1 MNANEEN
8 RKQKKPRRW
17 LRWLAAFVWTLF
29 ALLLAARA
37 YVFGWTWGAPPEC
50 HEGWSAEHRAD
61 LLALDEEL
69 RYNRI
74 LAAVPAISW
83 EEGMGHPL
91 VPALNACFGSGN
103 LLSAALNYKEFAAPA
118 REALHI
124 VMESG
129 EGNVLTRSGEP
140 LAAWALRLE
149 RFELFRE
156 LVRRGSDVNAEYQS
170 LMPTVSSKVR
180 TLAIEALSA
189 EYIPEYSRFRER
201 CVSPEAHY
209 QLLDWLSECKPELN
223 RANLEQSVADA
234 ILLGIMGG
242 TPHAALW
249 ALRHGYLPSPD
260 SRHKI
265 CCMLCLEN
273 QPESLRE
280 LLREESM
287 RPDVCYSDEG
297 GTALQFLFT
306 LEKLQLRDMREL
318 ARILL
323 DAGFEPDF
331 TPPTAVVNWQDSPL
345 HMALAQV
352 AARQPQ
358 EQDDAVA
365 LIRLLVERGACLR
378 PGETL
383 PDNLPELI
391 RAVL

>member
-156 LVRRGSDVNAEYQS
+156 LVKRGADVNAEYET
-170 LMPTVSSKVR
+170 LMPIVSSPKR
-180 TLAIEALSA
+180 TLAIEVLSA
-189 EYIPEYSRFRER
+189 EYIPEYSKSRDSR
-201 CVSPEAHY
+201 VPPEAHH
-209 QLLDWLSECKPELN
+209 QLLDWLGECKPELN
-223 RANLEQSVADA
+223 RAYLAQSVSDA

-242 TPHAALW
+242 TPQAAQW
-249 ALRHGYLPSPD
+249 ALRQGYMPSPD

-280 LLREESM
+280 LLREDSM

-306 LEKLQLRDMREL
+306 LEKLPLRDMLEL

-358 EQDDAVA
+358 EQADALA

-378 PGETL
+378 PGEKL
-383 PDNLPELI
+383 PENLPENI

>member
-69 RYNRI
+69 RHNRI
-74 LAAVPAISW
+74 LAAVPAFSW
-83 EEGMGHPL
+83 EEEMGHPL

-103 LLSAALNYKEFAAPA
+103 FLSAALNYKEFAAPA

-140 LAAWALRLE
+140 LAAWSLRLE
-149 RFELFRE
+149 RSELFRE

-201 CVSPEAHY
+201 CVSPEAHF
-209 QLLDWLSECKPELN
+209 QLLDWLSECKPDLQ
-223 RANLEQSVADA
+223 RPQLEQSVADA
-234 ILLGIMGG
+234 IQLGILRGN
-242 TPHAALW
+242 PQAAQW
-249 ALRHGYLPSPD
+249 ALRHGYMPSPD
-260 SRHKI
+260 CQHRI
-265 CCMLCLEN
+265 CCLLCLEN
-273 QPESLRE
+273 QPAALRE
-280 LLREESM
+280 LLREPAM
-287 RPDVCYSDEG
+287 QPDSSYPGQTC
-297 GTALQFLFT
+297 TTLQFLFT
-306 LEKLQLRDMREL
+306 LDKLQLRDMLEL
-318 ARILL
+318 TRILL
-323 DAGFEPDF
+323 DAGCDPNFVL
-331 TPPTAVVNWQDSPL
+331 PPGGERSQASPL
-345 HMALAQV
+345 LKALTQV
-352 AARQPQ
+352 SDRQSQ
-358 EQDDAVA
+358 EQADALA

-378 PGETL
+378 PGETI
-383 PDNLPELI
+383 PADI
-391 RAVL
+391 RAALQK